1 MCVHISRNPLEVAHS
16 LKARNGIPVA
26 VGLALWELYNV
37 RALQAAT
44 ELPLL
49 RVTYEDLVGDPV
61 RTAETIRLFL
71 AERGSYP
78 IRTPTECELSASLDS
93 NLRHHHR
100 EMGALSKVATA
111 DQLALYRQL
120 IRSETPI
127 DAPRAVS
134 EGSLNVLRKYEAASN
149 VDDRRRAAMESNA
162 RRQRSHL
169 ELQIALRDIELRT
182 QQNHLRSSQQTTA
195 YDEQFTARHEKL
207 KQDLDQKRRRN
218 AELERL
224 CRRGSA

>member
-169 ELQIALRDIELRT
+169 ELQNRP
-182 QQNHLRSSQQTTA
+182 
-195 YDEQFTARHEKL
+195 ARHRVAYTAEPSEEL
-207 KQDLDQKRRRN
+207 PANDRLRRTVHCAARETQTGSRSE
-218 AELERL
+218 AAAQ
-224 CRRGSA
+224 RRTRAALSQGSA